1 MHILE
6 HAIQV
11 ERLALIAL
19 QLTNAARCP
28 EVELEKAFQEA
39 LPKALRLVELTEE
52 FLKQEQ
58 AERNAYGTRRR
69 ARRSERR
76 DGRKSRRCTR
86 NER

>member
-6 HAIQV
+6 HTVEV

-28 EVELEKAFQEA
+28 EVGLEKAFQEV

-52 FLKQEQ
+52 FLKRKD
-58 AERNAYGTRRR
+58 AERNAYWDTP
-69 ARRSERR
+69 
-76 DGRKSRRCTR
+76 
-86 NER
+86 